1 LSNAYFGNTVFGAAA
16 AKDVSTALLLSLRH
30 VAGCAC
36 LHAQTGLH
44 LISIRCSVTF
54 GTGVGFGGI
63 AADAL
68 ILRQSPRS
76 KTVLLGG
83 STSGSFAMD
92 GGKDGRADPADAKP
106 G

>member
-1 LSNAYFGNTVFGAAA
+1 
-16 AKDVSTALLLSLRH
+16 
-30 VAGCAC
+30 
-36 LHAQTGLH
+36 
-44 LISIRCSVTF
+44 VTF

-68 ILRQSPRS
+68 ILRQSPRG